1 MTLSPMTVCE
11 LLIPMQSYH
20 LYRQHP
26 QQQHHISLTISPFAY
41 TVGCG
46 RMIRPL
52 DLAPWSTTMAMYMRE
67 TGRAIRETVRH
78 STLLSFHHCHM
89 SFLPQYSSHYLAV
102 SVPVSS
108 KSYTLLMNKNTTTTT
123 VSPALTSLLLR
134 T

>member
-11 LLIPMQSYH
+11 LLTPMQSYH

-26 QQQHHISLTISPFAY
+26 QQHHISLTISPFAF

-67 TGRAIRETVRH
+67 TGRAIRETVQH